1 MQAAIIALS
10 SSVTILFLLVGLVIG
25 WMVKQYIDETTLPKL
40 HPEMFDEEGNIIP
53 DTIYAVR
60 FENDDFEY
68 EDEEDDYN

>member
-10 SSVTILFLLVGLVIG
+10 SSVTILFLLIGLVIG

-60 FENDDFEY
+60 FENDDFDY
-68 EDEEDDYN
+68 EDEEDE

>member
-1 MQAAIIALS
+1 MQAAIIALG
-10 SSVTILFLLVGLVIG
+10 SSVTILFLLVGLMIG

-60 FENDDFEY
+60 FENDDFEH
-68 EDEEDDYN
+68 EDEEDY

>member
-60 FENDDFEY
+60 FENDDFDY
-68 EDEEDDYN
+68 EDEEDE

>member
-1 MQAAIIALS
+1 MQAAIIVLS

-40 HPEMFDEEGNIIP
+40 HPEMFDDEGNIIP

-68 EDEEDDYN
+68 EDEDE

>member
-1 MQAAIIALS
+1 MQAAIIALG
-10 SSVTILFLLVGLVIG
+10 SSVTILFLLVGLMIG

-68 EDEEDDYN
+68 EDEEDY

>member
-68 EDEEDDYN
+68 EDEEDY

>member
-40 HPEMFDEEGNIIP
+40 HPEMFDEQGNIIP

-68 EDEEDDYN
+68 DDEDDN

>member
-10 SSVTILFLLVGLVIG
+10 SSVTILFLLMGLVIG
-25 WMVKQYIDETTLPKL
+25 WMVKQYVDETTLPKL

-68 EDEEDDYN
+68 EDEEDE